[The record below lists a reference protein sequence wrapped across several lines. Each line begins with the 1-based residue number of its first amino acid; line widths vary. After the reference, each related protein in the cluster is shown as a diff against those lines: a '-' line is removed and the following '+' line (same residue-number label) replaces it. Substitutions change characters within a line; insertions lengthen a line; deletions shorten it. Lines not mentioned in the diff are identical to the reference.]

1 MTSTED
7 TPQLSGLSKEVG
19 AILKLGLPLGVAQL
33 ATFVMG
39 MVDTACV
46 GRVSPEALGAVSIG
60 NNILYAS
67 AMLGAGLCIALDPL
81 ISQAVGAG
89 EHSKAWRWWTFG
101 RVVGG
106 LVGIPLALLGVILC
120 SNLHWFGVDPSLHEL
135 TAEYA
140 LYRAPGV
147 VMYLVFMAGR
157 SLLQAYEDTRSVLL
171 AAGLA
176 NLVNLVLDLV
186 LIFGDEGL
194 AILGLPAIGLPALGV
209 MGAGITTAFSTLTL
223 AVTIWLRTRRFAPK
237 KSPTEVSEASKTPLW
252 RPLTAIAIPIG
263 LQVCAETWLFS
274 LVGLLA
280 GRISAIAVG
289 GHQIALTLAAG
300 SFMVALGISSATAV
314 RVGQAVGAGRHKA
327 VRRIGLAGVIT
338 STGWMSMT
346 AIAFLTLP
354 EFLVRLF
361 TDEPE
366 VITCAAGLLT
376 IAAAFALF
384 DAVQV
389 AMAGALRG
397 AGDVRIPF
405 VLTTLGQWGLGFPV
419 AYYLGFHTDMGV
431 TGLWYGLTAGLLG
444 IAIVLSARFIHLSRG
459 AIARL

>member
-1 MTSTED
+1 LTSSADNPRPSNLT
-7 TPQLSGLSKEVG
+7 GEVR
-19 AILKLGLPLGVAQL
+19 AILKLGVPLGIAQL

-46 GRVSPEALGAVSIG
+46 GRVSPEALGAVAIG

-67 AMLGAGLCIALDPL
+67 AMLGAGLCFALDPL

-89 EHSKAWRWWTFG
+89 EHTKAWRWWTFG
-101 RVVGG
+101 RLVGG
-106 LVGIPLALLGVILC
+106 LIGIPLALLGVVLC
-120 SNLHWFGVDPSLHEL
+120 ANLQWFGVDPSLHEL

-147 VMYLVFMAGR
+147 AMYLVFMAGR

-176 NLVNLVLDLV
+176 NLVNLVLDLI
-186 LIFGDEGL
+186 LIFGDDGL
-194 AILGLPAIGLPALGV
+194 IALGLPGVGLPALGV

-223 AVTIWLRTRRFAPK
+223 AGTVWYRTRRFAP
-237 KSPTEVSEASKTPLW
+237 TADTVEVPEAPLW
-252 RPLTAIAIPIG
+252 RPLVTIAVPIG

-314 RVGQAVGAGRHKA
+314 RVGQAVGAGRHRA
-327 VRRIGLAGVIT
+327 VRRIGIAGIV
-338 STGWMSMT
+338 SSAGWMSMT
-346 AIAFLTLP
+346 AIAFLAMP
-354 EFLVRLF
+354 GSLVALF
-361 TDEPE
+361 TDESE
-366 VITCAAGLLT
+366 VITCATGLLSV
-376 IAAAFALF
+376 AAAFALF

-431 TGLWYGLTAGLLG
+431 RGLWYGLTAGLLG
-444 IAIVLSARFIHLSRG
+444 IAIVLSARFAHISRG

>member
-1 MTSTED
+1 MTSSSE
-7 TPQLSGLSKEVG
+7 PHRPSNLAGEVR

-46 GRVSPEALGAVSIG
+46 GRVSPEALGAVAIG

-67 AMLGAGLCIALDPL
+67 AMLGAGLCFALDPL
-81 ISQAVGAG
+81 IAQAVGAG
-89 EHSKAWRWWTFG
+89 EHTKAWRWWTFG
-101 RVVGG
+101 RLVGG
-106 LVGIPLALLGVILC
+106 LVGIPLAILGVVLC
-120 SNLHWFGVDPSLHEL
+120 ANLQWFGIDPSLHEL

-147 VMYLVFMAGR
+147 AMYLVFMAGR
-157 SLLQAYEDTRSVLL
+157 SLLQAYEDTRSVLI
-171 AAGLA
+171 ATGLA

-186 LIFGDEGL
+186 LIFGDDGL
-194 AILGLPAIGLPALGV
+194 AAIGLPGIGLPALGV
-209 MGAGITTAFSTLTL
+209 KGAGITTAFSTLTL
-223 AVTIWLRTRRFAPK
+223 AGIVWYRTRRFTPPAEAVEAP
-237 KSPTEVSEASKTPLW
+237 EAPLW
-252 RPLTAIAIPIG
+252 RPLVTIAVPIG

-280 GRISAIAVG
+280 GRMSVIAVG

-300 SFMVALGISSATAV
+300 SFMVALGISSAIAV
-314 RVGQAVGAGRHKA
+314 RVGQAVGAGRHRA
-327 VRRIGLAGVIT
+327 VRRIGVAGTLTI
-338 STGWMSMT
+338 TGWMSLT
-346 AIAFLTLP
+346 ALAFLAMP
-354 EFLVRLF
+354 DFLVALF
-361 TDEPE
+361 TDEVE
-366 VITCAAGLLT
+366 VISCATGLLSV
-376 IAAAFALF
+376 AAAFAIF
-384 DAVQV
+384 DAIQV

-444 IAIVLSARFIHLSRG
+444 IAIVLSARFWYLSRG
-459 AIARL
+459 VIARL

>member
-1 MTSTED
+1 
-7 TPQLSGLSKEVG
+7 
-19 AILKLGLPLGVAQL
+19 
-33 ATFVMG
+33 MG

-60 NNILYAS
+60 NNILFAS
-67 AMLGAGLCIALDPL
+67 AMLGAGLCFALDPL

-101 RVVGG
+101 RLVGG
-106 LVGIPLALLGVILC
+106 LVGIPLAVLGVVLC
-120 SNLHWFGVDPSLHEL
+120 ANLHWFGVDPSLHEM

-147 VMYLVFMAGR
+147 AMYLVFMAGR
-157 SLLQAYEDTRSVLL
+157 SLLQAYEDTRSVLI

-176 NLVNLVLDLV
+176 NVVNLILDLI
-186 LIFGDEGL
+186 LIFGDDGL
-194 AILGLPAIGLPALGV
+194 VAVGLPGIGLPALGV
-209 MGAGITTAFSTLTL
+209 MGAGITTAFSAFTL
-223 AVTIWLRTRRFAPK
+223 AGTVWYRARRFAPK
-237 KSPTEVSEASKTPLW
+237 PDVEAPPETPLW
-252 RPLTAIAIPIG
+252 NPLVTIAVPIG

-314 RVGQAVGAGRHKA
+314 RVGQAVGAGHHQA
-327 VRRIGLAGVIT
+327 VRRIGIAGVIT
-338 STGWMSMT
+338 TTGWMSFT
-346 AIAFLTLP
+346 AIAFLAIPDTL
-354 EFLVRLF
+354 VALF
-361 TDEPE
+361 TDEVE
-366 VITCAAGLLT
+366 VIACATGLLS

-384 DAVQV
+384 DAIQV

-444 IAIVLSARFIHLSRG
+444 IAIVLSARFVTLSRG
-459 AIARL
+459 VIARL